1 LAAKSHPV
9 KISRLSA
16 ATFVAAFSFCS
27 SASAVIADTST
38 RPFRTRVLK
47 FDDQLDAVK
56 PLAAANHSGW
66 AGAGNMLFGAVNDQW
81 LGGFQS
87 DIRRWNWWYRT
98 EVQVSSPIAV
108 FGTSIFFSA
117 LDGRLIRLDSN
128 TGGEQWRA
136 NLDSFVS
143 RNLFVNNSRV
153 LALTAR
159 QQLYSIDAQSGTT
172 QWLYD
177 AGAPE
182 TIAIQAGSG
191 PVVQGDTA
199 YIGLS
204 NGEIH
209 AIQLDTGKLLWKLNP
224 GYVDGRFHDVVGELA
239 VFGNNLIVTRYD
251 GLVGAMSLTESDH
264 RLTWKEELTSLTTS
278 VIRNGRIYVGLLNGD
293 IHALDGASGRK
304 LWRTQLGQAIGSIV
318 ATDENIFVSGVRG
331 KIAKLNLESGEF
343 NWHDNLSG
351 SLASKP
357 VLLETEVLF
366 STGLKVLYGYRIK

>member
-1 LAAKSHPV
+1 MAVNPKTRSYGGLAAAFLTATLTVSH
-9 KISRLSA
+9 
-16 ATFVAAFSFCS
+16 FAF
-27 SASAVIADTST
+27 AVIPDQSS
-38 RPFRTRVLK
+38 RPFRTRILK
-47 FDDQLDAVK
+47 LDEQLDAIK
-56 PLAAANHSGW
+56 PLAASNHSGW
-66 AGAGNMLFGAVNDQW
+66 SGSGNMLFGAINDRW
-81 LGGFQS
+81 IGGFQS
-87 DIRRWNWWYRT
+87 DSRRWNWWYRT
-98 EVQVSSPIAV
+98 DVQVSSPIAV

-143 RNLFVNNSRV
+143 RDLFVSNSRV

-182 TIAIQAGSG
+182 SIAIQAGSG
-191 PVVQGDTA
+191 PIVQGDTA

-209 AIQLDTGKLLWKLNP
+209 AIQLDSGKLLWKLNP

-239 VFGNNLIVTRYD
+239 VFGNNLIITRYD

-278 VIRNGRIYVGLLNGD
+278 VVRNGRLYIGLLNGD
-293 IHALDGASGRK
+293 IHALDGATGRK
-304 LWRTQLGQAIGSIV
+304 LWRTQLGQSIGSIV

-331 KIAKLNLESGEF
+331 KIAKLNLDTGEF
-343 NWHDNLSG
+343 NWHDNLNG
-351 SLASKP
+351 SLASRP